1 MFPAHTNDLL
11 LRAGLGAMRWF
22 PTSHLHVTGATYNAF
37 GRLVCL
43 NYRTYV
49 FLVFGHKSLR
59 NYMPNKSCQTQT
71 VMTQKRLLF
80 VLQGQHARRGVLTAY
95 SLLSRLAIYAAL
107 YSLLF
112 TELLVEKW
120 KKKERKQRIT
130 SKLT

>member
-1 MFPAHTNDLL
+1 
-11 LRAGLGAMRWF
+11 
-22 PTSHLHVTGATYNAF
+22 
-37 GRLVCL
+37 
-43 NYRTYV
+43 
-49 FLVFGHKSLR
+49 
-59 NYMPNKSCQTQT
+59 
-71 VMTQKRLLF
+71 MTQKRLLF